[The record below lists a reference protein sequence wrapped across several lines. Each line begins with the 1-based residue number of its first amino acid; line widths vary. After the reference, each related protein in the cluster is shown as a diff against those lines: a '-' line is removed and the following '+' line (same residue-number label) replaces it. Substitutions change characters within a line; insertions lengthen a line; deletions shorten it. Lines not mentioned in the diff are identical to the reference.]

1 MELKVDRVR
10 KRFGRVEVLKEVS
23 FELRSGQV
31 LLLLGPNASG
41 KSTLLRIISTV
52 SKPDSGGVFLD
63 GVDVVKNPSRMRRI
77 LSYVPEVPSLID
89 ELSVDENLR
98 FFSRLFKVKADLEY
112 LKRRFGLESDG
123 RKAVSKI
130 SKGMKQRLSLA
141 VSTMRNPEIVVLD
154 EPTSG
159 LDRETIELVLSMISE
174 LAGEGKMVLVTSHDE
189 EDLLRVAT
197 HVAVLENG
205 VLSVLGSVE
214 DLEDERL
221 VEVCVSGERKRI
233 RMRDVV
239 GDVKIVRVMGIRE
252 SVKQQR

>member
-252 SVKQQR
+252 SVKQRR